1 MGALAPRTMSETPL
15 QFRYQGRAAELRAD
29 AVAAAVPRPTAIP
42 SSQGRRR
49 TWVWLGVPC
58 LSLVGVMLGK
68 TGVESPVYNLET
80 VEISPPS
87 VPLPAQTVLEVAVSH
102 TEPAPAPNVESVRE
116 PPTASQVPVR
126 KRRARADTAPAPP
139 AAVVARVTL
148 GRIDTPDREGAANLR
163 RAVVAAL
170 ESVRSCCEALMQ
182 TRTDLKGTVFADVSV
197 RDGHIAFVNVES
209 AIRDTHLRLCFRKG
223 LMTLAVEGASSPI
236 DARLHFLLVPQPE
249 LVRPQ

>member
-1 MGALAPRTMSETPL
+1 MGALARRTRSETPL

-49 TWVWLGVPC
+49 TWVWLGVP
-58 LSLVGVMLGK
+58 SLGLAGVMLGK
-68 TGVESPVYNLET
+68 ISVESPAHNLET

-87 VPLPAQTVLEVAVSH
+87 APLPAQTVPEIAVPR

-116 PPTASQVPVR
+116 TPTASQVPVS

-163 RAVVAAL
+163 SAVVAAL
-170 ESVRSCCEALMQ
+170 EPVRSCCEALMQ

-197 RDGHIAFVNVES
+197 RDGHITFVNVDS
-209 AIRDTHLRLCFRKG
+209 AIRDTRLRLCFRKA
-223 LMTLAVEGASSPI
+223 LMTLAVEGASSPL
-236 DARLHFLLVPQPE
+236 DARLDFLLVPQPGMA
-249 LVRPQ
+249 RP